1 MITVMAETDA
11 RSEAGPLAGIRVL
24 DLTRLLPGNYCAWL
38 LAALGADVVK
48 VEDAGAGDYMRVFGT
63 QVEGMGAANHIV
75 NRDKRSVVV
84 DLKHEAGRAA
94 FARLVAGADVLV
106 ESFRPGV
113 LARLG
118 FDAEALH
125 GLNPRLVY
133 AAITGYGLTG
143 SWRDR
148 AGHDIN
154 YIGATG
160 LLDRNGPAGG
170 DPILPPIPL
179 ADLIGGGL
187 VPALGVLA
195 LVLEARATGRGRT
208 LDASITDAVALLP
221 GMALAE
227 VLAGA
232 DPGRRGEAPYAGGLA
247 CYRVYALADGY
258 VSVGAIEEKFWTEV
272 CAELGLPEL
281 VEVQNLPARQGEIA
295 SRLAAAFAG
304 MTRADVERRFGHLDA
319 CVLVVDDY
327 ERFVD
332 SQLARERDLV
342 RPSPWAPMRLLSA
355 PFMVDG
361 ARPAE
366 RRPAPRQGEHTR
378 EVLAEFGFAPD
389 EVEALLGAGAVRQL

>member
-1 MITVMAETDA
+1 MAATAGDGE
-11 RSEAGPLAGIRVL
+11 RGPLAGVRVL

-38 LAALGADVVK
+38 LASLGADVVK
-48 VEDAGAGDYMRVFGT
+48 VEDAGAGDYMRSFGT
-63 QVEGMGAANHIV
+63 QVAGMGAANHLV
-75 NRDKRSVVV
+75 NRDKRSLVV
-84 DLKHEAGRAA
+84 DLKHESGRRA

-118 FDAEALH
+118 FAADTLH
-125 GLNPRLVY
+125 SLNPRLVY

-160 LLDRNGPAGG
+160 LLDRNGSAGG
-170 DPILPPIPL
+170 DPVLPPIPL

-187 VPALGVLA
+187 VPALGILA

-232 DPGRRGEAPYAGGLA
+232 DAGRRGEAPYAGSLA
-247 CYRVYALADGY
+247 CYRVYRLADGF
-258 VSVGAIEEKFWTEV
+258 VSVGAIEEKFWAEV
-272 CAELGLPEL
+272 CAELGMPEL
-281 VEVQNLPARQGEIA
+281 VEVQNAPDRQADIA
-295 SRLAAAFAG
+295 GRLAAAFAG
-304 MTRADVERRFGHLDA
+304 MTRADVDRRFGGRDA
-319 CVLVVDDY
+319 CVFAIDDY

-332 SQLARERDLV
+332 SELARERDLV
-342 RPSPWAPMRLLSA
+342 RPSPWPQMRMLAA
-355 PFMVDG
+355 PFMIDG
-361 ARPAE
+361 ARPPE

-378 EVLAEFGFAPD
+378 EVLTEFGFAPD
-389 EVEALLGAGAVRQL
+389 EVEELIAAAAVRQL